1 MSAIRLPILLVF
13 GCLSFAAVYAQD
25 TVTSD
30 GLFQA
35 ARKAAFDKKD
45 YPRAKIYLYKAL
57 KISPGYADIR
67 VFLGRIYTWTHN
79 YDSARICFEYVLADK
94 PDNEEAV
101 LAFTDLEYWNDHY
114 ETALRTCDGGLRYHP
129 VSEGL
134 LLRKARILNV
144 MKRYVAADSALQR
157 ILQINKGNTD
167 ARALADRIKE
177 LTVRSKVDL
186 SYDFIYFDKQ
196 FDDPWHLISADYG
209 RSMAWGTLTGRINYA
224 NRFKENGIQFELEAY
239 PHISKTFY
247 SYVEAGWSNNDG
259 IFPQW
264 RGGFSLYAN
273 LPASFEGELGFRY
286 LEFSGS
292 PTWIYTAYLGK
303 YYKSWLWSGRVYVT
317 PATYINTVSVSYT
330 IAARYYYGS
339 ADDYIGAS
347 AGYGISPDDRNNV
360 IQLDSKTRLL
370 SYNLSAYFKKKIK
383 RRNVFSASAGWVNQ
397 EYLPATRGNQ
407 FQTGI
412 AWQYR
417 F

>member
-1 MSAIRLPILLVF
+1 MSAMRLPILLAF
-13 GCLSFAAVYAQD
+13 LCLSFAAVYAQD

-35 ARKAAFDKKD
+35 ARKAAFNEKD

-57 KISPGYADIR
+57 EISPGYADIR

-79 YDSARICFEYVLADK
+79 YDSAKLCFEYVLADK
-94 PDNEEAV
+94 PDDEEAV
-101 LAFTDLEYWNDHY
+101 IAFTDLEYWNDHY
-114 ETALRTCDGGLRYHP
+114 DTALRICDGGLRYHP
-129 VSEGL
+129 ASEGL
-134 LLRKARILNV
+134 LLRKARILNA
-144 MKRYVAADSALQR
+144 MRRYATADSALQK
-157 ILQINKGNTD
+157 ILHINKENTD
-167 ARALADRIKE
+167 ARVLADRIKE
-177 LTVRSKVDL
+177 LTVRNKVDL
-186 SYDFIYFDKQ
+186 SYDFVYFDKQ
-196 FDDPWHLISADYG
+196 FDDPWHLVSADYG

-224 NRFKENGIQFELEAY
+224 NRFRENGVQFELEAY

-247 SYVEAGWSNNDG
+247 SYVEAGWSDNDG

-286 LEFSGS
+286 LDFSGS

-303 YYKSWLWSGRVYVT
+303 YYKSWLWSGRVYIT

-360 IQLDSKTRLL
+360 IQLYSKTRLL